1 MGVACRPQGHV
12 GTAWESSLLGAGHR
26 WGGEGWHR
34 GREPDEMVIAISR
47 FVMGSSIGFKNLP
60 DTLDVMLHVRGD
72 DHLCSCPD

>member
-1 MGVACRPQGHV
+1 MR
-12 GTAWESSLLGAGHR
+12 
-26 WGGEGWHR
+26 GGIEG

>member
-1 MGVACRPQGHV
+1 MGQPGKVLC
-12 GTAWESSLLGAGHR
+12 WGAGHR
-26 WGGEGWHR
+26 WEVRGGIEG

-60 DTLDVMLHVRGD
+60 DTLDMMLHVRGD